1 MHLGDIVFTV
11 LDDPPSA
18 EFPTAAAA
26 HAPHAKCHI
35 QGSNTI
41 SVLSFTSD
49 GVNCPRILGRVT
61 HVEHILISDGG
72 VEVEGRHEQV
82 HPYLLQQ
89 DYGEEKYQLLL
100 RVSLHVCKEEDS

>member
-11 LDDPPSA
+11 FDDPLSA

-26 HAPHAKCHI
+26 QAPHATCHL

-41 SVLSFTSD
+41 SVLSFTSND
-49 GVNCPRILGRVT
+49 VNFPRIFGRVS
-61 HVEHILISDGG
+61 HVEHMIISDDG
-72 VEVEGRHEQV
+72 VEVEGRHKQV